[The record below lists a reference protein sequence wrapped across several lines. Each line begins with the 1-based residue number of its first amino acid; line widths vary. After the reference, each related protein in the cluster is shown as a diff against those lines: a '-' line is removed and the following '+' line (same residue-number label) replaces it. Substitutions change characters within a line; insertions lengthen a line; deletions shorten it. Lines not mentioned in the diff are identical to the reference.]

1 MPLKCPDAQVTL
13 VHSDQGVELP
23 ISKHLKDNKIERSKI
38 KKHTRHFHSL
48 KTEMIYFQHF
58 ISANIGMKKVREYI
72 QYYNNERRHS
82 SLGYLSP
89 AQFEAA
95 IG

>member
-1 MPLKCPDAQVTL
+1 M
-13 VHSDQGVELP
+13 
-23 ISKHLKDNKIERSKI
+23 LKDNNIERSISRKGNCYDNA
-38 KKHTRHFHSL
+38 HMESFFHSL
-48 KTEMIYFQHF
+48 KTEMIYFQNF

-72 QYYNNERRHS
+72 QYYNNKRRHS